1 MSKKT
6 FETSVTALAA
16 ALVLL
21 FSSMAVQ
28 PAMAAS
34 ALKLGYSSNGKTIAT
49 AKGRSV
55 VVSLDTTKWVLTKK
69 SRLSLLK
76 TTQMPDMTTDACS
89 VPGAGCGTSRF
100 SFKLNKTGKAY
111 LMAERTSAGEAI
123 RCVTECTFK
132 VTFKVK

>member
-55 VVSLDTTKWVLTKK
+55 VVSLDTTKWALTKK
-69 SRLSLLK
+69 SGLTSLK
-76 TTQMPDMTTDACS
+76 TSLVPDMTTDACS

-100 SFKLNKTGKAY
+100 SFKLNKAGKAY

>member
-6 FETSVTALAA
+6 LETSITALAA

-34 ALKLGYSSNGKTIAT
+34 TLKLGYAANGTTIAT

-55 VVSLDTTKWVLTKK
+55 VVSLDTTKWVLTRK
-69 SRLSLLK
+69 SGLSSFK
-76 TTQMPDMTTDACS
+76 ATQIPSSTTDACS
-89 VPGAGCGTSRF
+89 MPGAGCGTSRF
-100 SFKLNKTGKAY
+100 SFKLNKAGKAY

-132 VTFKVK
+132 VTFKVR

>member
-6 FETSVTALAA
+6 FESSTIALAA

-34 ALKLGYSSNGKTIAT
+34 TLKLGYSANGKTIAT

-55 VVSLDTTKWVLTKK
+55 VVSLDTTKWVLTQK

-76 TTQMPDMTTDACS
+76 TTLVPNMTTDACS
-89 VPGAGCGTSRF
+89 IPGAGCGTSRF
-100 SFKLNKTGKAY
+100 TFKLNKAGKAY

-123 RCVTECTFK
+123 RCVTQCTFK
-132 VTFKVK
+132 VTFNVK

>member
-6 FETSVTALAA
+6 FETPAIALSA

-21 FSSMAVQ
+21 FSSMVVQ

-34 ALKLGYSSNGKTIAT
+34 TLKLGYSSNGKTIAT

-69 SRLSLLK
+69 SGLTSLRTSLV
-76 TTQMPDMTTDACS
+76 PDMTTDACS
-89 VPGAGCGTSRF
+89 VPGAGCGTSKF
-100 SFKLNKTGKAY
+100 SFKLNKAGKAY

>member
-6 FETSVTALAA
+6 FETSALVT

-21 FSSMAVQ
+21 LSAMAVQ
-28 PAMAAS
+28 PAMAANT
-34 ALKLGYSSNGKTIAT
+34 LKLGYSANGKTIAT
-49 AKGRSV
+49 TKGRSV
-55 VVSLDTTKWVLTKK
+55 VVSLDTTKWVLTQK

-76 TTQMPDMTTDACS
+76 STIVPEMTTDGCS
-89 VPGAGCGTSRF
+89 IPGAGCGTSRF

-111 LMAERTSAGEAI
+111 LLAERTSAGEAI

-132 VTFKVK
+132 VTFKVR